1 MVEKKRSFS
10 KEVLRLIYFNMYFTL
25 ILPSVSLLRDSM
37 IKLKLIKEL
46 K

>member
-1 MVEKKRSFS
+1 MVEKKRIFS

-25 ILPSVSLLRDSM
+25 ILLSASLLRGSM